1 MNTETSKRPIISI
14 DKGTLIPIGLVITI
28 VSLVVTATW
37 FFSSLNSKVENQEQR
52 IMKLEDTITDLA
64 TIKQDVS
71 AMKVNIDWI
80 KSVLSNVE
88 ISQ

>member
-14 DKGTLIPIGLVITI
+14 DKGTLIHIGLVITI